1 MMEWSME
8 AATTFEELAD
18 LEMRLLQDGLRPNA
32 EPVERLLHL
41 WRLCL
46 RTEGSMNA
54 ARLEVK
60 ALQEAHDRENM
71 EVQKKLDQVRVLIA
85 KQNSFNVK
93 LEEENQ
99 QLHAQLKQLHLDKE
113 AEKMEVAELLDQGGL
128 CEIILSSP
136 SEQVAYLL
144 VERASLLERLQ
155 ALDVEKSPSLM
166 AADPAAVF
174 KDGMDKSSGV
184 EPSEDCGAE
193 RLNLERDLDE
203 ASRRL
208 SMAHKE
214 IRRLT
219 DELES
224 AHMTQKAYETK
235 LQEVEFLKQEVE
247 RLRLY
252 DVSELQKARELNER
266 LDNEMRIL
274 REQVRSVD
282 NERMLL
288 LALLDKKMME
298 GAEAEDEEHPLIS
311 LPKVEKVE
319 ISVQAVDDDM
329 ESVHERCLKD
339 LKEKDV
345 ELRRLQTC
353 TQQLQK
359 ELSQLQL
366 QRDQAQQ
373 LLGEQEQNHRSTVE
387 DLKKELEFLES
398 MVKHAQVENQN
409 PLIDDYKVLTK
420 AESVLQQKDEQC
432 AEMLEILHH
441 NMALLNTAEADV
453 LSGKEKITELEK
465 LNAELDHKN
474 QQVLA
479 ELQEALAR
487 VSELERNCESKS
499 AELQKLLEKSR
510 ELQLHLDTEQNM
522 HHQSQQES
530 LLQQKAEECAEMRGT
545 LENISG
551 LLHTAETEVLSEK
564 EKITELEKLNAELDH
579 KNQQVFAE
587 LQEALARVYKLENNR
602 ESQSAELQKIQE
614 KSRELQHHLDTKQN
628 MHHQGQQELDE
639 LHMELKLEKDRVF
652 AKEKELQELQKQLQ
666 QTTIDFEKLQKDA
679 KGWSD
684 ALHNQQGEVDD
695 FMEQRRLWLQ
705 REGEL
710 QQAVETLG
718 KLEDTHNKSAE
729 QLLELQGEVRNL
741 ALELELVRAEN
752 EQLKNEAKDMDVDL
766 ATLRAQ
772 AQEAEKQRQ
781 LWLYCKKKMEQQI
794 KALQDKQASM
804 TLSEK
809 DFQCQVLDLK
819 AKLAAT
825 QMNEQ
830 TTKLELQ
837 SYLGEHDQLLASQNE
852 VLVLKEELKKL
863 LDEKAKVLNKY
874 NEKKEHFMDKF
885 CAAKLFYTKEML
897 WRDDKIQEL
906 QRNCD
911 FLTKQVGKV
920 KETTMKMDEVNSK
933 LLKENHEFQC
943 ELLKEKEDQNETL
956 NILKKYKLRIEHL
969 EKMNK
974 MMENE
979 QLWNHSQIT
988 RYPFPHA
995 ALGKSPSAT
1004 NQSALPGGDTKRDL
1018 LDMIQNT
1025 QTTIQSEYQDVSP
1038 AQSLT
1043 HRHTYEIGYL
1053 NLTPPFSPPR
1063 RQMQAESSRVG
1074 SEEVPQADRR
1084 SCLTER
1090 FL

>member
-1 MMEWSME
+1 
-8 AATTFEELAD
+8 
-18 LEMRLLQDGLRPNA
+18 
-32 EPVERLLHL
+32 
-41 WRLCL
+41 
-46 RTEGSMNA
+46 
-54 ARLEVK
+54 
-60 ALQEAHDRENM
+60 
-71 EVQKKLDQVRVLIA
+71 
-85 KQNSFNVK
+85 
-93 LEEENQ
+93 
-99 QLHAQLKQLHLDKE
+99 
-113 AEKMEVAELLDQGGL
+113 
-128 CEIILSSP
+128 
-136 SEQVAYLL
+136 
-144 VERASLLERLQ
+144 
-155 ALDVEKSPSLM
+155 
-166 AADPAAVF
+166 
-174 KDGMDKSSGV
+174 
-184 EPSEDCGAE
+184 
-193 RLNLERDLDE
+193 
-203 ASRRL
+203 
-208 SMAHKE
+208 MAHKE

-219 DELES
+219 DELQS

-247 RLRLY
+247 KLRLC

-266 LDNEMRIL
+266 LDKEIRIL

-329 ESVHERCLKD
+329 ESAHERCLKD

-522 HHQSQQES
+522 HHQSQQDQES

-551 LLHTAETEVLSEK
+551 LLRTAETEVLSEK

-579 KNQQVFAE
+579 KNQQ
-587 LQEALARVYKLENNR
+587 
-602 ESQSAELQKIQE
+602 SAELQKIQE
-614 KSRELQHHLDTKQN
+614 KSRELQLHLDTKQN

-666 QTTIDFEKLQKDA
+666 QTTIDFEKRKDA
-679 KGWSD
+679 KAWSD
-684 ALHNQQGEVDD
+684 ALHNLQGEVDD

-710 QQAVETLG
+710 QQVVETLR
-718 KLEDTHNKSAE
+718 KLEDTHNKSAA
-729 QLLELQGEVRNL
+729 QVLELQGEVRNL
-741 ALELELVRAEN
+741 ALELVRAEN

-781 LWLYCKKKMEQQI
+781 LWLCCEKKMEQQM

-837 SYLGEHDQLLASQNE
+837 SYLGVHDQLLASQDE

-974 MMENE
+974 KMENE

-1063 RQMQAESSRVG
+1063 RQMQAESSGVG

>member
-453 LSGKEKITELEK
+453 LSG
-465 LNAELDHKN
+465 
-474 QQVLA
+474 
-479 ELQEALAR
+479 
-487 VSELERNCESKS
+487 
-499 AELQKLLEKSR
+499 
-510 ELQLHLDTEQNM
+510 
-522 HHQSQQES
+522 
-530 LLQQKAEECAEMRGT
+530 
-545 LENISG
+545 
-551 LLHTAETEVLSEK
+551 K

>member
-128 CEIILSSP
+128 CEITLSSP

-474 QQVLA
+474 QQV
-479 ELQEALAR
+479 
-487 VSELERNCESKS
+487 
-499 AELQKLLEKSR
+499 
-510 ELQLHLDTEQNM
+510 
-522 HHQSQQES
+522 
-530 LLQQKAEECAEMRGT
+530 
-545 LENISG
+545 
-551 LLHTAETEVLSEK
+551 
-564 EKITELEKLNAELDH
+564 
-579 KNQQVFAE
+579 FAE

-684 ALHNQQGEVDD
+684 ALHNLQGEVDD

-710 QQAVETLG
+710 QQAVETLR

-781 LWLYCKKKMEQQI
+781 LWLYCEKKMEQQM

-933 LLKENHEFQC
+933 LLKENHEFKC

-1018 LDMIQNT
+1018 LDMIQNK